1 MARKVMHLLFVLAL
15 AVLLSILSCGDV
27 SELGARSIA
36 NASSRDGGTV
46 ADADSRLVEFEL
58 PPLGITDR
66 GRTSG
71 LMLIEVGTAIRCSGA
86 LVGSNVVLAPASCVA
101 RDGCKALAAGAL
113 TVRGSDPVHEVLSE
127 VAEVLLSDMAC
138 DPSALAALVLATH
151 VDGVWPL
158 VPRARPAVVGEF
170 VRWTS
175 IDATKPH
182 PRRLRDHLRVDA
194 STRRDFRMPGGG
206 EGCATLPG
214 GIAIDESTGELL
226 GLSAAGSC
234 GASITFTQLDA
245 ERALLAAAWS
255 RASAPRPDA
264 DGGLVDAGLPRRGK
278 PVRPTLDLGE
288 PCEIALECAA
298 GVCVFEGSSSYCSRS
313 CGPGDRCP
321 ATFRCEHMEEG
332 RSACVRS

>member
-1 MARKVMHLLFVLAL
+1 MRHLFVLAL
-15 AVLLSILSCGDV
+15 AILVSVLSCGDV
-27 SELGARSIA
+27 SELGARSIT
-36 NASSRDGGTV
+36 NVSSRDAGTN
-46 ADADSRLVEFEL
+46 ADADSRLIEFDV
-58 PPLGITDR
+58 PPLGTTDR
-66 GRTSG
+66 GRSSG
-71 LMLIEVGTAIRCSGA
+71 LVLIEVGAAVRCSGA
-86 LVGSNVVLAPASCVA
+86 LVGSNLVLAPASCVA
-101 RDGCKALAAGAL
+101 RDGCNALSAGAL
-113 TVRGSDPVHEVLSE
+113 TVRGSDPPHEGLSE
-127 VAEVLLSDMAC
+127 VVEVVMSDAAC
-138 DPSALAALVLATH
+138 ERSALAAVVLSTH

-170 VRWTS
+170 ARWTS
-175 IDATKPH
+175 VDATQPPH

-206 EGCATLPG
+206 EGCSTLPG

-234 GASITFTQLDA
+234 GSSITFTQLDA
-245 ERALLAAAWS
+245 ARALLAAAWS

-278 PVRPTLDLGE
+278 AVRPTFDLGE
-288 PCEIALECAA
+288 PCEIALQCAA

-321 ATFRCEHMEEG
+321 ASFRCEHTEDG